1 MRVCV
6 GLCFSI
12 IFINKLINKM
22 KDRIKI
28 IGERNDVRVL
38 LDNQILFEKIGFGW
52 WKYVYN
58 INGQLTYEHIQKF
71 DETYFNIFV
80 DDIISQLE
88 NGTDRHNLTLN
99 IPKKIENITIGNK
112 TLSVEK

>member
-1 MRVCV
+1 
-6 GLCFSI
+6 
-12 IFINKLINKM
+12 M

-28 IGERNDVRVL
+28 DCERNYVRVL
-38 LDNQILFEKIGFGW
+38 LDNQILFEKRGFGW
-52 WKYVYN
+52 WMYVHN
-58 INGQLTYEHIQKF
+58 INGQLTYEHIKKF

-80 DDIISQLE
+80 DDIVSQLE

-99 IPKKIENITIGNK
+99 IPKRIENITIGNK

>member
-1 MRVCV
+1 
-6 GLCFSI
+6 
-12 IFINKLINKM
+12 M

-28 IGERNDVRVL
+28 EGERNDVRVL
-38 LDNQILFEKIGFGW
+38 LDNQILFEREDLGGW
-52 WKYVYN
+52 MYVHN

-71 DETYFNIFV
+71 DEIYFNIFV
-80 DDIISQLE
+80 DDIVSQLE

-99 IPKKIENITIGNK
+99 IPKRIENITIGNK